1 MDHRLKC
8 KIWNYMKLLEK
19 NIDEYIWN
27 WELLKKF
34 LGLTLKGWSIK
45 ENIDK
50 LDLTQSK
57 NLCSLKLPIKRKR
70 NLKVKENMCKALI
83 WQRGSI

>member
-8 KIWNYMKLLEK
+8 KIWNYMKLSEK
-19 NIDEYIWN
+19 DIDEHIWN
-27 WELLKKF
+27 REFLKKF
-34 LGLTLKGWSIK
+34 LDLTLKGWSMK

-57 NLCSLKLPIKRKR
+57 NLCSVKLPIKRKR
-70 NLKVKENMCKALI
+70 SLKVKENMCKPPI